1 MREVKSNE
9 CPTCKRSTADG
20 TEQTFLLPELP
31 LVKEESVAELGKKLD
46 ETLKGVGGQIT
57 GVQESIKK
65 LDDIGGSH
73 SKPSK
78 EFLDSVW
85 GSCPDCGPKWNKIK
99 QDIKDEAIKSYHPA
113 FDEELIK
120 HFDNCPDCKPNW
132 DKFKEGLKTPVKET
146 KLARYFWEEETV

>member
-1 MREVKSNE
+1 MATQVDCPHCGKGFEVDLPPVE
-9 CPTCKRSTADG
+9 KRFV
-20 TEQTFLLPELP
+20 E
-31 LVKEESVAELGKKLD
+31 KEAVEGLGKKLD

-57 GVQESIKK
+57 GVQESIEK
-65 LDDIGGSH
+65 LGDTVGSH
-73 SKPSK
+73 VKPSK

-146 KLARYFWEEETV
+146 KPARYFWEEENV

>member
-1 MREVKSNE
+1 MARQVDCPQCGTSFEVDIPPVE
-9 CPTCKRSTADG
+9 KRFV
-20 TEQTFLLPELP
+20 E
-31 LVKEESVAELGKKLD
+31 KEAVEGLGKKLD

-57 GVQESIKK
+57 GVQESIEK
-65 LDDIGGSH
+65 LGDTVGSH
-73 SKPSK
+73 SKPSSK
-78 EFLDSVW
+78 ELLDSVW

-120 HFDNCPDCKPNW
+120 HFDSCPDCKPSW

-146 KLARYFWEEETV
+146 KPTRYFWEEETV